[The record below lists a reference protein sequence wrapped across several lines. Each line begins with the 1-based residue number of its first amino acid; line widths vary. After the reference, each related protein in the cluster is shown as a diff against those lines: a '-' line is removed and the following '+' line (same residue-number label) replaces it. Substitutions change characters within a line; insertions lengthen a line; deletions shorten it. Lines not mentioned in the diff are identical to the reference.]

1 MLDLKE
7 FKILDR
13 NSVFYGTPIS
23 KLMDNAGRG
32 VAEAV
37 MKHSN
42 GRSHVLIVCGPG
54 NNGGDGS
61 AAARYLRGR
70 IETSILL
77 AEPGQEPKSDLL
89 RHNFSSVS
97 DLVVGE
103 DALRKL
109 DWNATVVVDAL
120 LGSGI
125 NRRPEGRYRQLI
137 DFMHEMKRK
146 GSLLL
151 SVDVPSGFPTDFH
164 VLPDITVTFHDT
176 KAGMIEENSGK
187 IEIVDIGIPEKAI
200 KYTGPGEMLLYPVP
214 ANDTH
219 KGNNGIITVIGG
231 GAFAGAPTFAS
242 LAAYRTGADLVY
254 TVVPKKSFGV
264 ASVFSPNMMVFST
277 AHQAFE
283 PADEAVAMKWVERSG
298 SLVIGPGMD
307 SDSKTHG
314 FIRRIMKKARCSM
327 VVDASAIEVA
337 GDNSSLIAGKNVVV
351 TPHSK
356 EFEKLT
362 GEVVAKTIVARSEQI
377 RSWAH
382 KLDVTILLKGAT
394 DVISDGRRV
403 KLNDTGN
410 PGMTVG
416 GTGDVL
422 TGIAAEL
429 MAKGCSPFDAGR
441 LAAYINGSSGDICFR
456 SKSFGL
462 LATDVIESIPD
473 VLVRDLGGNQ

>member
-1 MLDLKE
+1 
-7 FKILDR
+7 
-13 NSVFYGTPIS
+13 
-23 KLMDNAGRG
+23 
-32 VAEAV
+32 
-37 MKHSN
+37 
-42 GRSHVLIVCGPG
+42 
-54 NNGGDGS
+54 
-61 AAARYLRGR
+61 
-70 IETSILL
+70 
-77 AEPGQEPKSDLL
+77 
-89 RHNFSSVS
+89 
-97 DLVVGE
+97 
-103 DALRKL
+103 
-109 DWNATVVVDAL
+109 
-120 LGSGI
+120 
-125 NRRPEGRYRQLI
+125 
-137 DFMHEMKRK
+137 MKRK

-164 VLPDITVTFHDT
+164 LLPDITVTFHEM
-176 KAGMIEENSGK
+176 KAGMTEEHSGN
-187 IEIVDIGIPEKAI
+187 IEIVDIGIPEKAV

-283 PADEAVAMKWVERSG
+283 PADEAAAMKWVERSG

-307 SDSKTHG
+307 SDSKTHV
-314 FIRRIMKKARCSM
+314 FIRRIMKKAKCSM

-337 GDNSSLIAGKNVVV
+337 GDNSCLIAGKNVIV

-362 GEVVAKTIVARSEQI
+362 GDVVAKTIAERSEQI

-429 MAKGCSPFDAGR
+429 MAKGCSPFDSGR
-441 LAAYINGSSGDICFR
+441 LAAYINGSSGEICFR

>member
-32 VAEAV
+32 IAESV
-37 MKHSN
+37 LRHSS
-42 GRSHVLIVCGPG
+42 GRSRVLVVCGRG
-54 NNGGDGS
+54 NNGGDGF
-61 AAARYLRGR
+61 AAARYLRGK
-70 IETSILL
+70 IKTSILL
-77 AEPGQEPKSDLL
+77 AEQGQEPASGILKDS
-89 RHNFSSVS
+89 FSSVS

-103 DALRKL
+103 ETLSRL
-109 DWNATVVVDAL
+109 NERETVVVDAL

-125 NRRPEGRYRQLI
+125 NRSPEGRYRQLI
-137 DFMHEMKRK
+137 DLMHEMKRK
-146 GSLLL
+146 GSFLL

-164 VLPDITVTFHDT
+164 ILPDVTVTFHDT
-176 KAGMIEENSGK
+176 KSGMSEENSGK
-187 IEIVDIGIPEKAI
+187 IEIVDIGIPERAAM
-200 KYTGPGEMLLYPVP
+200 YTGPGEMLLYPIP
-214 ANDTH
+214 ASNTH
-219 KGNNGIITVIGG
+219 KGNNGIITVVGG

-254 TVVPKKSFGV
+254 TVVPKRSFTA
-264 ASVFSPNMMVFST
+264 ASGFSPNLMVFST

-298 SLVIGPGMD
+298 AVVIGPGMD
-307 SDSKTHG
+307 SDSRTHS
-314 FIRRIMKKARCSM
+314 FIRKILKNAKCSM

-337 GDNSSLIAGKNVVV
+337 GEDSSLIAGKEVVV

-362 GEVVAKTIVARSEQI
+362 GEAVAGKMAERSEQV
-377 RSWAH
+377 RSWAGR
-382 KLDVTILLKGAT
+382 LDVTILLKGPT

-422 TGIAAEL
+422 TGIAAAL

-441 LAAYINGSSGDICFR
+441 LAAYINGSSGDLCFKT
-456 SKSFGL
+456 KSFGL

-473 VLVRDLGGNQ
+473 VLVRDLGGAQ